1 MKGRKSTMSRILVVE
16 DEPANVEILMR
27 LLKRKGYEVL
37 TADSKEAAI
46 AVATAERPH
55 LILMDIGIPNV
66 AGEETNR
73 YGGVEAAQLLKA
85 SEATKAIP
93 IIAITASAMIDEK
106 KRFLEAGCD
115 AVQAKPFEFGPLL
128 EAIES
133 RLVVSEK
140 P

>member
-1 MKGRKSTMSRILVVE
+1 MSRILVVE

-27 LLKRKGYEVL
+27 LLARKGHDVL
-37 TADSKEAAI
+37 CAKTKEDAV
-46 AVATAERPH
+46 AVATAERPD
-55 LILMDIGIPNV
+55 LILMDIGIPNA

-73 YGGVEAAQLLKA
+73 YGGVEAARLLKA
-85 SEATKAIP
+85 AEATKAIP
-93 IIAITASAMIDEK
+93 IIAITASAMMDEK

-115 AVQAKPFEFGPLL
+115 AVQTKPFEFGPLL
-128 EAIES
+128 ETIRA